1 MRKTTDISGQV
12 GGNDSSFFNS
22 TSKSQFDTIQTFKI
36 AMGQSKA
43 HYIKIQIQAV
53 KRTTSKPTKLEK
65 KAITA
70 GSK

>member
-12 GGNDSSFFNS
+12 GWTDSIFNS
-22 TSKSQFDTIQTFKI
+22 TSESHFDTIQTFKI
-36 AMGQSKA
+36 TMAQSKA
-43 HYIKIQIQAV
+43 HYIKIQIPAV